1 MDQESAIKISKRYL
15 NKLKRNKIRYIKAY
29 LFGSAVRG
37 TMQTDSD
44 IDLAIVLPDG
54 SSGFD
59 TEVLLMV
66 LRNSR
71 ETIIEPHPF
80 EQSYFTEDNPFVHE
94 ILKTGLRIA

>member
-1 MDQESAIKISKRYL
+1 MHKS
-15 NKLKRNKIRYIKAY
+15 
-29 LFGSAVRG
+29 
-37 TMQTDSD
+37 SD

-80 EQSYFTEDNPFVHE
+80 YE
-94 ILKTGLRIA
+94 